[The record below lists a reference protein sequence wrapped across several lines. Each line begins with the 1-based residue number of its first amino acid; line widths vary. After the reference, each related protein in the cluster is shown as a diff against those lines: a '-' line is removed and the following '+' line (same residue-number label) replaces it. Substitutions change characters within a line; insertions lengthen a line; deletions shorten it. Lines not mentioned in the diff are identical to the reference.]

1 MKWLGDQAYH
11 AMVHHPQMM
20 KQIKFLT
27 LMALGLV
34 DRDEKVMVR
43 KEKRK
48 RSQDAPMDEWGS
60 SLLLFMAKRWLE
72 PPLLYLF
79 LFFHFFSL
87 FFNAFFFF
95 LVLLFS
101 IFLMHRMYVSFL
113 EVLT

>member
-1 MKWLGDQAYH
+1 MKRLGDQAYH

-48 RSQDAPMDEWGS
+48 RSQGAPMDEWGS
-60 SLLLFMAKRWLE
+60 SLLLFLASGGLSH
-72 PPLLYLF
+72 P
-79 LFFHFFSL
+79 S
-87 FFNAFFFF
+87 
-95 LVLLFS
+95 S
-101 IFLMHRMYVSFL
+101 IFLFL
-113 EVLT
+113 YF

>member
-1 MKWLGDQAYH
+1 MKRLGDQAYH

-20 KQIKFLT
+20 KPIKFLT

-43 KEKRK
+43 KEKRE
-48 RSQDAPMDEWGS
+48 RSQGAPMYEWGS

-79 LFFHFFSL
+79 FFFYL
-87 FFNAFFFF
+87 FFNGFFF
-95 LVLLFS
+95 LKFYY
-101 IFLMHRMYVSFL
+101 FQFFKFF
-113 EVLT
+113 

>member
-20 KQIKFLT
+20 KPIKFLT

-43 KEKRK
+43 KEKRE
-48 RSQDAPMDEWGS
+48 RSQGAPMYEWGS

-79 LFFHFFSL
+79 FF
-87 FFNAFFFF
+87 
-95 LVLLFS
+95 FS
-101 IFLMHRMYVSFL
+101 IF
-113 EVLT
+113 